1 MCSAIISITST
12 MLDILVE
19 QFRSA
24 TFEMPS
30 VASTCPRCLLVP
42 IVNSEVRMLSS
53 GLRCSC

>member
-1 MCSAIISITST
+1 